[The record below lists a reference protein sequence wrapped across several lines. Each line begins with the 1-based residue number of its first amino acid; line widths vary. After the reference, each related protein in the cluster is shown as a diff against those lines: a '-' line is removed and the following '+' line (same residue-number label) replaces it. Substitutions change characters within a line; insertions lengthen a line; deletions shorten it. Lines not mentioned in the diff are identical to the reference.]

1 MKKTLTTLSI
11 AAFTMVLATAS
22 FAADTP
28 KRIMIY
34 GDSNAFGWAKDTQGT
49 VYRLPADVRW
59 PEKMAGM
66 LGKKYEVVVEALGG
80 RTTNIDCGPKS
91 GPGIVP
97 GAGMDG
103 AAYLPA
109 ALASHMPLDMV
120 VIWLGSNDLMVQ
132 HNRKALDI
140 AAGIAQ
146 LTSIVT
152 NAGWQQ
158 RTAYKAPKVMIVCP
172 SKIDAKKGKN
182 KERFAGAKESV
193 EELQKILPGL
203 AKAAHG
209 YYFDVNTVVPY
220 AQGPDE
226 LHYTPENHAAIAKA
240 MTREIQKVLK

>member
-1 MKKTLTTLSI
+1 MKKTLTALSV
-11 AAFTMVLATAS
+11 AAFTMALATAS

-34 GDSNAFGWAKDTQGT
+34 GDSNAFGWAKDAQGT

-66 LGKKYEVVVEALGG
+66 LGKNYEVVVEALGG

-132 HNRKALDI
+132 HNRKAFDI

-152 NAGWQQ
+152 NGGWQQ
-158 RTAYKAPKVMIVCP
+158 RTAYKTPKVMIVCP
-172 SKIDAKKGKN
+172 SKIDAQNGKN
-182 KERFAGAKESV
+182 KARFAGAKESV

-203 AKAAHG
+203 AKAAKG

-226 LHYTPENHAAIAKA
+226 IHYTPENHAAIAKA

>member
-1 MKKTLTTLSI
+1 MRKTLAVFSVSILSI
-11 AAFTMVLATAS
+11 AVATAS
-22 FAADTP
+22 LAGASP
-28 KRIMIY
+28 KRILIY
-34 GDSNAFGWAKDTQGT
+34 GDSNAFGWAKDAKGT
-49 VYRLPADVRW
+49 VYRLPSDVRW
-59 PEKMAGM
+59 PEKMGGL
-66 LGKKYEVVVEALGG
+66 LGKNYEVIVEALGG

-146 LTSIVT
+146 LTSIVK
-152 NAGWQQ
+152 NGGWQQ
-158 RTAYKAPKVMIVCP
+158 RTGYQTPKVMIVCP
-172 SKIDAKKGKN
+172 SKIAAQKGKN
-182 KERFAGAKESV
+182 KERFAGAKERV
-193 EELQKILPGL
+193 EELQAILPDL

-220 AQGPDE
+220 AQGADE
-226 LHYTPENHAAIAKA
+226 IHYTPENHDAIAKA
-240 MTREIQKVLK
+240 MTREIKKVFK